1 MPANPPHIPHFSRS
15 RRQAIAWR
23 NHPATDVVL
32 NPILLA
38 TDTCRKLQMHGRA
51 SSKPTTNERKQTT
64 MIEYLKTWLELK
76 TDRRAVTA
84 LEYGVIAGVLAVVV
98 VTAFTTL
105 GTGLNT
111 AFTNVSKQL

>member
-1 MPANPPHIPHFSRS
+1 
-15 RRQAIAWR
+15 
-23 NHPATDVVL
+23 
-32 NPILLA
+32 
-38 TDTCRKLQMHGRA
+38 
-51 SSKPTTNERKQTT
+51 
-64 MIEYLKTWLELK
+64 MIEYLNTWLTLK

-98 VTAFTTL
+98 VTAFNTL

>member
-1 MPANPPHIPHFSRS
+1 MAYFDH
-15 RRQAIAWR
+15 
-23 NHPATDVVL
+23 
-32 NPILLA
+32 
-38 TDTCRKLQMHGRA
+38 
-51 SSKPTTNERKQTT
+51 NERNQQSGACLLPVTRKNNWRGPKCNNRKRAT

-105 GTGLNT
+105 GTGLNN

>member
-1 MPANPPHIPHFSRS
+1 VLPPNGLISPDWNKSASIPVFSRVT
-15 RRQAIAWR
+15 RGNQRGTNAAR
-23 NHPATDVVL
+23 E
-32 NPILLA
+32 
-38 TDTCRKLQMHGRA
+38 
-51 SSKPTTNERKQTT
+51 SKT

-105 GTGLNT
+105 GTGLNN